1 MTRAVAVLALAAAG
15 LAGCGPAGGGPG
27 PAAGVS
33 AAQLRSGVA
42 AGYLFLSQMMDRYAT
57 GTVPRLVQ
65 SFAGGPLG
73 RQGFTSSVTY
83 DDALVIDAYL
93 AAGSPAGRS
102 RAEVVAN
109 GLLYAQAHDPQH
121 DGRLRAA
128 YAPTPL
134 RGPADVTATDPA
146 SLAGN
151 MAWAGQTLVRVYA
164 ATGRAAYLTAAEA
177 IGTWIQAHCRDTR
190 GPGGYTGGET
200 AAGQRIEWK
209 STEHNI
215 DLYAL
220 FSMLAAQTRDPAWAA
235 RAAFARAFVAR
246 MWDPRQGRFYVGTTA
261 DGATPNDASSPRTST
276 AGPTWPS
283 VIPATRPRWAGTSAT
298 SPSPRAGAPA
308 RARAGPAARGS
319 GTRAPRTWP
328 TRSRSAGSPA
338 TPPGRR
344 GTCPPSTTPRPAVPA
359 PTAADHR
366 RLPQRAP
373 RLRRRHPVGLL
384 AHGDDGLVHPG
395 RQEGRPFCRRRPAR
409 AAETAGRAAAAG
421 GWLSGGRCRCA
432 GGAPAWPGSRPPRP
446 GRSSTSAGAAGPC
459 PGPRCGRAGS
469 GCCRG

>member
-1 MTRAVAVLALAAAG
+1 MTRMTRAGAVLAAAVLAAAGAGGAG
-15 LAGCGPAGGGPG
+15 LAGCGPAGTRPG
-27 PAAGVS
+27 PAAGVP
-33 AAQLRSGVA
+33 AGQLRRSVA

-93 AAGSPAGRS
+93 ASGSPAGRP
-102 RAEVVAN
+102 RAEVIAN

-151 MAWAGQTLVRVYA
+151 MAWAGQALVRVYA
-164 ATGRAAYLTAAEA
+164 ATGRSAYLTAAEA

-200 AAGQRIEWK
+200 AGGQQIAWK

-215 DLYAL
+215 DVYAL

-235 RAAFARAFVAR
+235 RAAQARAFVAR

-261 DGATPNDASSPRTST
+261 DGATPNDEVQPEDVNSWSYLALRDPRYAAAVGWDVRNLTVSAGGLTGASPCRASRTGIWYEGT
-276 AGPTWPS
+276 AHLADALEIRGQPGD
-283 VIPATRPRWAGTSAT
+283 AAE
-298 SPSPRAGAPA
+298 
-308 RARAGPAARGS
+308 AARYLSAVYQAQARGP
-319 GTRAPRTWP
+319 GTDRRGIIAA
-328 TRSRSAGSPA
+328 SRSGLPDCGGGTLSASLHTGTTAWYILAAKKVDPFAVAARTGAG
-338 TPPGRR
+338 
-344 GTCPPSTTPRPAVPA
+344 
-359 PTAADHR
+359 
-366 RLPQRAP
+366 
-373 RLRRRHPVGLL
+373 
-384 AHGDDGLVHPG
+384 
-395 RQEGRPFCRRRPAR
+395 
-409 AAETAGRAAAAG
+409 
-421 GWLSGGRCRCA
+421 
-432 GGAPAWPGSRPPRP
+432 
-446 GRSSTSAGAAGPC
+446 
-459 PGPRCGRAGS
+459 
-469 GCCRG
+469 